1 MINNVG
7 TRMRKI
13 KKIALWYSG
22 CSGQLRSDKLHQGCT
37 SLSGGHLVVTGVEIG
52 EGEVLEMGGERT
64 EYGQSDLTAVS
75 TEEKCVMQIFPNYW
89 CQEGNGLLLVCSVL
103 K

>member
-1 MINNVG
+1 M
-7 TRMRKI
+7 
-13 KKIALWYSG
+13 
-22 CSGQLRSDKLHQGCT
+22 
-37 SLSGGHLVVTGVEIG
+37 VTGAKIG
-52 EGEVLEMGGERT
+52 EGEILEMGGERT

>member
-1 MINNVG
+1 M
-7 TRMRKI
+7 
-13 KKIALWYSG
+13 
-22 CSGQLRSDKLHQGCT
+22 
-37 SLSGGHLVVTGVEIG
+37 TGAEIG

-75 TEEKCVMQIFPNYW
+75 TEEKYVMQIFLNYW
-89 CQEGNGLLLVCSVL
+89 CQEGNGLLLVWSVL

>member
-13 KKIALWYSG
+13 KKIVLWYSG

-37 SLSGGHLVVTGVEIG
+37 RLSGGHLVVTGAEIG
-52 EGEVLEMGGERT
+52 EGEILEMGGERT

-75 TEEKCVMQIFPNYW
+75 TEEKCVM
-89 CQEGNGLLLVCSVL
+89 
-103 K
+103 

>member
-1 MINNVG
+1 M
-7 TRMRKI
+7 
-13 KKIALWYSG
+13 
-22 CSGQLRSDKLHQGCT
+22 
-37 SLSGGHLVVTGVEIG
+37 VTGAEIG
-52 EGEVLEMGGERT
+52 EGEVLERGGERT

-89 CQEGNGLLLVCSVL
+89 CQESNGLLLVCSVL

>member
-1 MINNVG
+1 MINNIEM
-7 TRMRKI
+7 RMRKL
-13 KKIALWYSG
+13 KKKTKNCGTQAAPASLQAI
-22 CSGQLRSDKLHQGCT
+22 GCT
-37 SLSGGHLVVTGVEIG
+37 RLSGGHLMVTGAEIG

-75 TEEKCVMQIFPNYW
+75 TEEKCVMQMFPNCW
-89 CQEGNGLLLVCSVL
+89 CQEGNGLLLVWSVL